1 MAPVS
6 TNIKIDPKL
15 KKEAQELFNEL
26 GMNLTTAVNIFLA
39 QAVREQAIP
48 FKVSNDIPNE
58 ETKEAIKEVK
68 EMIADPS
75 KGKSFNDVDAMM
87 KELLD

>member
-15 KKEAQELFNEL
+15 KKEAQELFSEL

-48 FKVSNDIPNE
+48 FKIGIDTPNE
-58 ETKEAIKEVK
+58 ETKAALIEGHE
-68 EMIADPS
+68 IAK
-75 KGKSFNDVDAMM
+75 KGKSRFSNAEEMFSD
-87 KELLD
+87 LGI

>member
-15 KKEAQELFNEL
+15 KKEAQELFSEL

-48 FKVSNDIPNE
+48 FKIGIDIPNE
-58 ETKEAIKEVK
+58 ETKAAIAEVQK
-68 EMIADPS
+68 MIDNPS
-75 KGKSFNDVDAMM
+75 QGKVYDDADAMM

>member
-6 TNIKIDPKL
+6 TNIKIDPEL

-48 FKVSNDIPNE
+48 FKVGMDIPNE
-58 ETKEAIKEVK
+58 ETKAAIKEVE

-75 KGKSFNDVDAMM
+75 KGKSFNDVDTMM
-87 KELLD
+87 KELLA